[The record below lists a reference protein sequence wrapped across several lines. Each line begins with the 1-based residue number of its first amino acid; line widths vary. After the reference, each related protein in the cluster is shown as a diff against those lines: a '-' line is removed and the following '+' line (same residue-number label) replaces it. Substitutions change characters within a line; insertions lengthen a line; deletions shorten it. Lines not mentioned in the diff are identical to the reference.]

1 MPRPDYR
8 KFIPFFFS
16 LFSRF
21 FFFLFSILCTRRIVA
36 QLTMNIGYRY
46 FCAWRVKMNFCA
58 NAFHVCEAAW
68 NNEQEQ
74 YNHKV
79 KQCRFVFANTRS
91 RAPFFLS
98 PLPPNDFHSA
108 NDATPHSSLTKC
120 TVNCVLC
127 LFIRFA
133 ISFIHAVL
141 AAGWRQRDRVKC
153 RRCELL
159 LINKRCLCSQCLYYA
174 PRAIRVVIGVINHH
188 ISSLLFL

>member
-1 MPRPDYR
+1 MEVCRGQTIGNSFR
-8 KFIPFFFS
+8 FFSS

-46 FCAWRVKMNFCA
+46 VCAWRVKMNFCA

-98 PLPPNDFHSA
+98 LSA
-108 NDATPHSSLTKC
+108 SE
-120 TVNCVLC
+120 
-127 LFIRFA
+127 RF
-133 ISFIHAVL
+133 
-141 AAGWRQRDRVKC
+141 
-153 RRCELL
+153 
-159 LINKRCLCSQCLYYA
+159 SQCE
-174 PRAIRVVIGVINHH
+174 RRD
-188 ISSLLFL
+188 STLFAKQMHG